1 MHLLAGTIM
10 ARHSDFIAILLAWL
24 GLIAGAVAW
33 SINTQWGQI
42 APYADCASRL
52 PTAALISFAGAS
64 VALLGSISSWHSQS
78 FVRHPNNEPAT
89 VWRFVGLV
97 SALAALIFA
106 FALAMQGAA
115 SLIVNPCDR

>member
-1 MHLLAGTIM
+1 M
-10 ARHSDFIAILLAWL
+10 ARHSDFITILLAWL

-52 PTAALISFAGAS
+52 PTAAVASFAGAGI
-64 VALLGSISSWHSQS
+64 ALFGSISSWRSQS
-78 FVRHPNNEPAT
+78 LARYPDDDPAT
-89 VWRFVGLV
+89 VWHFIGLV
-97 SALAALIFA
+97 SALAALLFA